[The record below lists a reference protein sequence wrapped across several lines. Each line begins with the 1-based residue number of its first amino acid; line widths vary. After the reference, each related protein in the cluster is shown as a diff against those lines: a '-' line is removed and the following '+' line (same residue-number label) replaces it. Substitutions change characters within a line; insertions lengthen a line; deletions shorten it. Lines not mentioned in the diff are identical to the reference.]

1 MRRPHSFSLWKGIQV
16 GWIDFLLLHLRLGNG
31 KRIRFWHDVWCRDLS
46 LKVLHPELYSIAVD
60 KDASVHSF
68 IMFGEVDSSW
78 Y

>member
-1 MRRPHSFSLWKGIQV
+1 MERHSSWLDRFSAFV
-16 GWIDFLLLHLRLGNG
+16 SFRLGNG